1 MGELDLQAPF
11 PRPRPLAEDLE
22 DEPGAVEHL
31 CAPRGFKVALLYR
44 RQRMVDDDEFR
55 ILGADQTLELGDLA
69 GAEQGR
75 RPRARQRHKA
85 ARPDVEIDG
94 ACEPERFIESR
105 FGRTRD
111 RRASL
116 PALGWPC
123 ILREHRLEHHRF
135 GGVARRDSFLPV
147 GERPRLALQRF
158 RIGRAQLVSGT
169 LSVAELGQ
177 LDGLTRHDR
186 RDGMLVYELRMAV
199 AAEQHAEIIEPSDNA
214 LQLHSVHE
222 KYRQRRLRLANV
234 IEKRVLQTLRAF
246 CCHGLPRPLGHAY
259 AVHGPRI
266 SSPRWAGHIR
276 RD

>member
-1 MGELDLQAPF
+1 MAERPSDDNDERGDGLYVSPPVQRAARLLRHIAEGDRVTNMSRTARELGIN
-11 PRPRPLAEDLE
+11 RTT
-22 DEPGAVEHL
+22 
-31 CAPRGFKVALLYR
+31 LLR
-44 RQRMVDDDEFR
+44 
-55 ILGADQTLELGDLA
+55 LLHTLES
-69 GAEQGR
+69 
-75 RPRARQRHKA
+75 
-85 ARPDVEIDG
+85 
-94 ACEPERFIESR
+94 ERFIEPR
-105 FGRTRD
+105 FGRTRY
-111 RRASL
+111 RRALL
-116 PALGWPC
+116 PALGRPC
-123 ILREHRLEHHRF
+123 ILCEHRLEHHRF
-135 GGVARRDSFLPV
+135 GGVACRNSFLPV

-158 RIGRAQLVSGT
+158 RIGRAQLVSGA

-177 LDGLTRHDR
+177 LDWLTRHDR